1 MKKTTLFLQAGKDR
15 NRWGNYYCSP
25 TRQRGAA
32 GFGLCGHKVTNNR
45 KEIGASPLPAL
56 GVELLVL
63 LFFESQ
69 HLAKSRGK
77 TWSVYF
83 PRYQIYFPCHMGIR
97 STHRVLFFM
106 VYLQVSFQRPLL
118 FCGMMLSATLC
129 QQSRPGWL
137 RAESPKDHQASVY
150 N

>member
-25 TRQRGAA
+25 TRPRGAA
-32 GFGLCGHKVTNNR
+32 SSGLCGHKVTNNR
-45 KEIGASPLPAL
+45 KETGASPLPAS
-56 GVELLVL
+56 GVELLAL
-63 LFFESQ
+63 LLFESQ

-97 STHRVLFFM
+97 STHGVLFFM
-106 VYLQVSFQRPLL
+106 VYRQVSFQCPLL
-118 FCGMMLSATLC
+118 FCGMMLSTALC
-129 QQSRPGWL
+129 QPSLPGRL
-137 RAESPKDHQASVY
+137 RAESPKDHQVSVC